1 MEQAEQEAKELADKR
16 AEDERQAAA
25 KKKEAEAAAAAATQ
39 QNMFMTNPY
48 MGMMGAN
55 PSMMMGMPQM
65 PMPNQGDKA
74 DGANVNQQQLL
85 MDQQ

>member
-25 KKKEAEAAAAAATQ
+25 KKKEAEAAATQ

>member
-1 MEQAEQEAKELADKR
+1 
-16 AEDERQAAA
+16 
-25 KKKEAEAAAAAATQ
+25 
-39 QNMFMTNPY
+39 MFMTNPY

-74 DGANVNQQQLL
+74 DGANANQQQLL

>member
-1 MEQAEQEAKELADKR
+1 VEQAEQEAKELADKR

-25 KKKEAEAAAAAATQ
+25 KKKEAEAAATQ